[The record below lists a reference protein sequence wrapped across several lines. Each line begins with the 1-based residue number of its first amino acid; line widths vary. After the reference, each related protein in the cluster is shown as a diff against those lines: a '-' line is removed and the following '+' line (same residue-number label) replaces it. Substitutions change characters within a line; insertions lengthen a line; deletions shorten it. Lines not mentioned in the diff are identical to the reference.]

1 MGETV
6 VGADVEGR
14 ESNPGGAAPE
24 HRRCR
29 MILESGVRCGNWDV
43 RGQGLCVRHGR
54 WQMTERGR
62 VTVPLMEDE
71 ASIQLVISQTVRAM
85 AIGALPPANGRVIL
99 AGCREARLTLHEQRW
114 TRWLER
120 KSSEEKGVAEPQE
133 VPEPQEV
140 VAHCGTWL
148 SPAQPAEEAAAEC
161 AAPAE
166 SVGAVEDGAVEEE
179 ACEAAQELEL
189 VGACG
194 EATDLCAEEDP
205 TLAFGHWPDTS
216 RDRPPTP
223 WDNADD
229 PPEHEPLAE
238 FVRVPRFRDLKRNWD
253 DALARFESDGLDMYV
268 KKSSETWEEYYAAL
282 AKPYEAYFETK
293 PAN

>member
-1 MGETV
+1 MGTAEQAEEK
-6 VGADVEGR
+6 GK
-14 ESNPGGAAPE
+14 GGAAPE

-114 TRWLER
+114 ARWLER
-120 KSSEEKGVAEPQE
+120 KVPEEKGV
-133 VPEPQEV
+133 PEAQEV
-140 VAHCGTWL
+140 VAHGGAWL
-148 SPAQPAEEAAAEC
+148 SPAQPAEAAVAEN
-161 AAPAE
+161 APAE
-166 SVGAVEDGAVEEE
+166 SVGVVEEAAVEEDASE
-179 ACEAAQELEL
+179 APQEAEL
-189 VGACG
+189 VGVCG

-205 TLAFGHWPDTS
+205 TLAFGHWPETS

-229 PPEHEPLAE
+229 PPEHEPFAE
-238 FVRVPRFRDLKRNWD
+238 YVRVPRFRDLKKNWD

-268 KKSSETWEEYYAAL
+268 KRAGETWEEYYAAL
-282 AKPYEAYFETK
+282 ARPYEAYVAK
-293 PAN
+293 PAT

>member
-1 MGETV
+1 MGERV
-6 VGADVEGR
+6 VGMGVEVSAER
-14 ESNPGGAAPE
+14 NLGGAAPE

-114 TRWLER
+114 ARWLE
-120 KSSEEKGVAEPQE
+120 KKADKGV
-133 VPEPQEV
+133 PEAQEV
-140 VAHCGTWL
+140 VAHGGAWL
-148 SPAQPAEEAAAEC
+148 SPAQPAEEAVADC

-166 SVGAVEDGAVEEE
+166 TLGTVEDGAVEED
-179 ACEAAQELEL
+179 ACAAPQELAL

-205 TLAFGHWPDTS
+205 TLAFGHWPEAS
-216 RDRPPTP
+216 RDRPATP

-229 PPEHEPLAE
+229 PPEHEPFAE
-238 FVRVPRFRDLKRNWD
+238 PVRVPRFRDLKRNWEN
-253 DALARFESDGLDMYV
+253 ALARFESDGLDMYV
-268 KKSSETWEEYYAAL
+268 KRAGETWEEYYAAL
-282 AKPYEAYFETK
+282 AKPYEAYVATA
-293 PAN
+293 PAT

>member
-1 MGETV
+1 
-6 VGADVEGR
+6 
-14 ESNPGGAAPE
+14 
-24 HRRCR
+24 

-54 WQMTERGR
+54 WQMTDPRGR

-85 AIGALPPANGRVIL
+85 AIGALPPANGRAML

-114 TRWLER
+114 ARWLE
-120 KSSEEKGVAEPQE
+120 KKADKD

-140 VAHCGTWL
+140 VAHGGAWL
-148 SPAQPAEEAAAEC
+148 SPTQPAEEAAAEG

-166 SVGAVEDGAVEEE
+166 TAGAVEEGAVEE
-179 ACEAAQELEL
+179 ACEAPQELAL

-205 TLAFGHWPDTS
+205 TLAFGHWPETS

-229 PPEHEPLAE
+229 PPENEPLAE
-238 FVRVPRFRDLKRNWD
+238 PMRVPRFRDLKKNWEN
-253 DALARFESDGLDMYV
+253 ALARFESDGLDMYV
-268 KKSSETWEEYYAAL
+268 KRAGETWEEYYAAL
-282 AKPYEAYFETK
+282 AKPYEPYEPYVATA
-293 PAN
+293 PATS